1 MTIDRIRIAFAVAGA
16 LVITPFA
23 IMALMTAVRMI
34 NRF

>member
-1 MTIDRIRIAFAVAGA
+1 MTIDRIRIAFAVAAA

-23 IMALMTAVRMI
+23 IMALMSAVHML